1 MKYVILLLIILPR
14 VIYAQTDTYVNL
26 TFDSTYAVGEIANLS
41 DTMRLFT
48 NYNQIKQGQSYT
60 KLKKVKSGNYQLS
73 YWEIESGGIIDPIL
87 YKYNL
92 KINLMRRNKVKLAF
106 ANKKKTYFIRAINN
120 KEGLYYEL
128 INKINNAKQMP
139 EPLTRYPM

>member
-1 MKYVILLLIILPR
+1 M
-14 VIYAQTDTYVNL
+14 DTYINV
-26 TFDSTYAVGEIANLS
+26 TFDETYAVGEIANLS
-41 DTMRLFT
+41 DTIRLFT

-60 KLKKVKSGNYQLS
+60 KLNKVKSGNYQLL

-92 KINLMRRNKVKLAF
+92 KVNQMRRNKVKLSF
-106 ANKKKTYFIRAINN
+106 ANKKKTYFIRTINN

-128 INKINNAKQMP
+128 INK
-139 EPLTRYPM
+139 

>member
-1 MKYVILLLIILPR
+1 MMKYLILILIILPR

-41 DTMRLFT
+41 DTIRLFT

-60 KLKKVKSGNYQLS
+60 KLNKVKSGNYQLL

-92 KINLMRRNKVKLAF
+92 KVNLMRRNKVKLSF
-106 ANKKKTYFIRAINN
+106 ANKKKTYFIRAIYN

-128 INKINNAKQMP
+128 INK
-139 EPLTRYPM
+139 